1 MYYYPLLWLDYNL
14 NNWVYML
21 LTLIVYWIIVIVF
34 ILARVSI
41 AKYSSIQW
49 VIGNVFQE
57 TPLILDKFDTIG

>member
-1 MYYYPLLWLDYNL
+1 
-14 NNWVYML
+14 ML